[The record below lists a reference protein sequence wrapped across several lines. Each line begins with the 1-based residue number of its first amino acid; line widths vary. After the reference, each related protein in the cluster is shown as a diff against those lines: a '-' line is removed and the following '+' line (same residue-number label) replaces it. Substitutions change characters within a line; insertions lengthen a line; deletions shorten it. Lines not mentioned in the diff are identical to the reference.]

1 MKMIVFWDIAPCSLV
16 EVTDVS
22 EVVAS
27 SGRIASPKL
36 FGHLLVL
43 LERMISP
50 LGSLYL
56 HRTAHTE
63 RRTRTYT
70 P

>member
-1 MKMIVFWDIAPCSLV
+1 MKMIVFWDIAPYSLV
-16 EVTDVS
+16 EMTDFSV
-22 EVVAS
+22 VVAS

-36 FGHLLVL
+36 FGRLLGL
-43 LERMISP
+43 LEPMISP
-50 LGSLYL
+50 LRGLCL
-56 HRTAHTE
+56 HKTAHTE